1 VSLSAVSPWT
11 LAILALLPPLAVALV
26 LTWRGRPGQ
35 RFAAYQLATTLAV
48 AVLVF
53 LTFATDQ
60 ASVIDLALTLV
71 LLNLPG
77 TLLMAVF
84 LERWI

>member
-1 VSLSAVSPWT
+1 MSIWIW
-11 LAILALLPPLAVALV
+11 AIVGLLPPLALAAA
-26 LTWRGRPGQ
+26 LTWRGSPGQ
-35 RFAAYQLATTLAV
+35 RFAAYQIVTTVGVTILT
-48 AVLVF
+48 L

-60 ASVIDLALTLV
+60 SSVTDLALTLV

>member
-1 VSLSAVSPWT
+1 MSPWIA
-11 LAILALLPPLAVALV
+11 AILGLLPPLALAAI
-26 LTWRGRPGQ
+26 LTWRGTPGQ
-35 RFAAYQLATTLAV
+35 RFAAYQLVTTLGV
-48 AVLVF
+48 AILVL

-60 ASVIDLALTLV
+60 ASVTDLALTLV

>member
-1 VSLSAVSPWT
+1 MSLWT
-11 LAILALLPPLAVALV
+11 LAILALLPPLALAAVLV
-26 LTWRGRPGQ
+26 WRGRPGQ
-35 RFAAYQLATTLAV
+35 RFAAYQLASTLTV
-48 AVLVF
+48 TVLTL

-60 ASVIDLALTLV
+60 PAVTDLALTLV

-77 TLLMAVF
+77 TLLFCVF

>member
-1 VSLSAVSPWT
+1 MSVWIV
-11 LAILALLPPLAVALV
+11 AILALLPPLIISVA

-35 RFAAYQLATTLAV
+35 RLAAYQLATTIGV
-48 AVLVF
+48 MVLTL

-60 ASVIDLALTLV
+60 ASVIDLALTTV
-71 LLNLPG
+71 LLALPG
-77 TLLMAVF
+77 TLLLSVF

>member
-1 VSLSAVSPWT
+1 MSVWIW
-11 LAILALLPPLAVALV
+11 AIVGLLPPLALAAA
-26 LTWRGRPGQ
+26 LTWRGSPGQ
-35 RFAAYQLATTLAV
+35 RFAAYQIVTTVGVTILT
-48 AVLVF
+48 L

-60 ASVIDLALTLV
+60 SSVTDLALTLV

>member
-1 VSLSAVSPWT
+1 MNLWT
-11 LAILALLPPLAVALV
+11 LALVALLPPLAIAAA

-35 RFAAYQLATTLAV
+35 RFAAYQFATTMAV
-48 AVLVF
+48 TILTL

-60 ASVIDLALTLV
+60 ASVTDLALTLV

-77 TLLMAVF
+77 TLLMSVF
-84 LERWI
+84 LERWL

>member
-1 VSLSAVSPWT
+1 MSVWT
-11 LAILALLPPLAVALV
+11 IALLALMPPLVLAVA

-35 RFAAYQLATTLAV
+35 RLAAYQLAGTIGVTVLTL
-48 AVLVF
+48 

-60 ASVIDLALTLV
+60 ASVTDLALTLV
-71 LLNLPG
+71 LLTLPG
-77 TLLMAVF
+77 TLLLSVF